1 VRHVVNLCD
10 LATHSDGSREKAIK
24 DLLHRSADKLDEWM
38 CSGILGSLKI
48 PIAWVNEARV
58 SILLSSSLKHSPFCV
73 GCICYLR
80 RQNFRSLPIVL
91 ECRIVSAGSRPCC
104 R

>member
-1 VRHVVNLCD
+1 MRHVVDLYI
-10 LATHSDGSREKAIK
+10 LATHGDGSREKAIK

-58 SILLSSSLKHSPFCV
+58 SILTFSSLKHSPFCV
-73 GCICYLR
+73 GCVCYLR
-80 RQNFRSLPIVL
+80 RQSFRSLPIVL
-91 ECRIVSAGSRPCC
+91 ECRIVSASSRSCC